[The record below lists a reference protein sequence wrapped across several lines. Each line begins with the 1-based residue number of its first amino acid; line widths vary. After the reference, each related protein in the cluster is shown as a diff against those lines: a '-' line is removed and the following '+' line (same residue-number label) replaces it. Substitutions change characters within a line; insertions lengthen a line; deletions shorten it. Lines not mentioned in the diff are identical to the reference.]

1 MGAYFLVVVHGLLI
15 VVASLIAEHQLKGT
29 RASVAAAHGL
39 SSCSFWAL
47 EHGLNTCGVQAYL
60 LHGMWDLPGP
70 GIEPVSL
77 HWKAN
82 SLPLSH
88 RETLGCLLRKV
99 LWTETRWRG
108 HSRRGKKC
116 EPGHR
121 GWHAQVTGG
130 EGEIACMG

>member
-15 VVASLIAEHQLKGT
+15 VVASRIAEHQLKGT

-39 SSCSFWAL
+39 SSCSFWDL
-47 EHGLNTCGVQAYL
+47 EHGLNTCGAQAYL

-88 RETLGCLLRKV
+88 QGNPRLSFEESLLMDGDKV
-99 LWTETRWRG
+99 ERPFQK
-108 HSRRGKKC
+108 GKK
-116 EPGHR
+116 
-121 GWHAQVTGG
+121 V
-130 EGEIACMG
+130 